1 VVLRGWAIEC
11 RISAEDPAA
20 GFIPSPGRITT
31 WRPPAGAW
39 VRVDGGVYEG
49 GEVPLH
55 YDPLMAKLIVW
66 GGDRRA
72 AIDRMTRALDE
83 FSVAGVQTT
92 IPFHRAVM
100 RHPDF
105 IAGRL
110 STAFVE
116 RALAGGNGLA
126 TPSRDRARAAAVAV
140 ALRVR
145 EQAPEPPPSV
155 AGPSRWAMA
164 SRPGSGAPRR

>member
-1 VVLRGWAIEC
+1 
-11 RISAEDPAA
+11 
-20 GFIPSPGRITT
+20 
-31 WRPPAGAW
+31 
-39 VRVDGGVYEG
+39 VDAGVYEG

-66 GGDRRA
+66 GEDRWV

-105 IAGRL
+105 VAGRL

-116 RALAGGNGLA
+116 RAFAGGNGIA
-126 TPSRDRARAAAVAV
+126 PPSRDRARAAAVAV
-140 ALRVR
+140 ALRAR
-145 EQAPEPPPSV
+145 ERTPEPPPTES
-155 AGPSRWAMA
+155 GPSRWAMA